1 MKIREADIAD
11 IPSLSKLFIETVS
24 TINLQ
29 DYSVEQ
35 VQQWANCGINHDR
48 WLERLE
54 KFDYYVC
61 VIDKSIVGFAS
72 INEVGFINAMFVSK
86 DHQRRGVAQFLFD
99 HLLKIAQSNNV
110 ITMDAEVSITALP
123 FFIKNGFSIV
133 KEQIIILNDARLKN
147 CVMTKT
153 MS

>member
-86 DHQRRGVAQFLFD
+86 DHQGRGIAQFLFD